1 MRIAWAGLASML
13 ILIACSPVEME
24 MGNGGTPAP
33 TTPDTSATPNPALFG
48 AVQATF
54 VEETCG
60 QTGCHIPPTGTS
72 NLAIYDTA
80 GASTAEVA
88 LNATQTSCGSRVDTY
103 DPPSGV
109 IVAYFCNANGTA
121 MATQHS
127 ARTLTDPQC
136 ASLLAWLESG
146 SGIPPNC
153 P

>member
-1 MRIAWAGLASML
+1 MRIAWAGLASLL

-33 TTPDTSATPNPALFG
+33 TTNVPAATPNPALFA
-48 AVQATF
+48 AVQAAY

-60 QTGCHIPPTGTS
+60 MAGCHIPPTGTS
-72 NLAIYDTA
+72 NLALYTDGA
-80 GASTAEVA
+80 ASTAEVA
-88 LNATQTSCGSRVDTY
+88 MNATATSCGSRVDTY
-103 DPPSGV
+103 DPPTGV

-127 ARTLTDPQC
+127 GRTFTDPQC

-146 SGIPPNC
+146 AGIPPNC

>member
-1 MRIAWAGLASML
+1 MRNSWFGLISL
-13 ILIACSPVEME
+13 VILIACSPVEME
-24 MGNGGTPAP
+24 MGTGGTPTPTAAP
-33 TTPDTSATPNPALFG
+33 ATPDPALFTP
-48 AVQATF
+48 VQATF

-72 NLAIYDTA
+72 DLVIYDTA
-80 GASTAEVA
+80 GASAAEVA
-88 LNATQTSCGSRVDTY
+88 MNATAVSCGSRVDSY

-109 IVAYFCNANGTA
+109 VVAYFCNANGTA
-121 MATQHS
+121 LATQHS
-127 ARTLTDPQC
+127 ARTFTDAQC

>member
-1 MRIAWAGLASML
+1 MRNAWAGLAALM

-33 TTPDTSATPNPALFG
+33 TTAAVTPDPALFT
-48 AVQATF
+48 AVQATY

-60 QTGCHIPPTGTS
+60 QTGCHTPPTGTS
-72 NLAIYDTA
+72 DLAIYDTA
-80 GASTAEVA
+80 GATAAQVEM
-88 LNATQTSCGSRVDTY
+88 NATETSCGSRVNSY

-121 MATQHS
+121 LASQHS
-127 ARTLTDPQC
+127 ARTFTDAQC